1 MAQLKKVFWLCA
13 VLFSQP
19 SLSAPIEGE
28 YDGEFN
34 GYLTVKHGTRSNY

>member
-1 MAQLKKVFWLCA
+1 MFQLKKSIWLCA
-13 VLFSQP
+13 VLISQT

-34 GYLTVKHGTRSNY
+34 GYLTVKHDA